1 MSLPSRLLSLL
12 SRVSPTFRVVAD
24 DHERGVYVGFCQAA
38 VEPGGRSWE
47 ARPCNSSSLLSP
59 GHRRVGRCEFK
70 SLSDWGCE
78 GERVQT
84 VLRPDERDPP
94 CLDLHVPRFSI
105 E

>member
-1 MSLPSRLLSLL
+1 MLA
-12 SRVSPTFRVVAD
+12 RVSPTFRVVAD